1 MSDEPLTDPINPQL
15 VLDIPSDDLKI
26 TSDEGNSLAFDLS
39 NLTQDRQLVIPDA
52 KSKTLAF
59 NATSISSSTLSGL
72 NNTFYGQGAG
82 TDVTNGTDNIILGYN
97 AEAGSATAVGR
108 VVLGGTGQF
117 DDSTHIDTSLV
128 DIPNLVAASYD
139 NILFFD
145 TLTGKLGYGAAPTS
159 GGGDWKDG
167 TAADPAQKFASDTD
181 TGFYRAGTN
190 ALGVAAGGL
199 VSAVF
204 DTSQAM
210 FLSGTAMAP
219 GIAFLAATNTGL
231 ARLALDTM
239 DLVVSGVSQVTLG
252 AASILASSPMS
263 LINSLNTDTL
273 NLAPSA
279 AAFTNDV
286 LSLTPSRAANQA
298 YNAINFVA
306 NSVQTAALSG
316 DGRWLVAD
324 GTAALPSYSFTGDS
338 DTGIYRSTTNTLALA
353 TGGTQRVTLDTTSLA
368 STLPFYAPNGSIS
381 APAYTF
387 SSDTNTGIY
396 GSGSDAILFTAGG
409 VSQGYFNTSGFTVE
423 NGSAYLQYGTAANP
437 GLRFLNDPDTGI
449 YRSNTDE
456 ISWATGGL
464 QRFTVATGGA
474 TIRTDETWQTYLSMT
489 NSSNSTTYQFLLGG
503 SANTGGDS
511 AIGAGLFGIYAS
523 ATSAIVHRWSSTQN
537 LALNGTAAAPAYS
550 FYNDS
555 NSGLYYTGTADTIAL
570 ATGGTARLTLNTSSL
585 TSTLPYVAPLGS
597 VSAPGFAFSG
607 DLNTGIYSTGADNLD
622 FAAGGTRVANLVA
635 SQALFVN
642 SASASTPTYSFLGDS
657 NTGMYASAADTLNF
671 STGGT
676 SRLAINTSTAD
687 LVLPL
692 RITGGRYISLNTTT
706 TTYLDTNVSSTT
718 NQTIQFA
725 DLNASG
731 FGHLGLSFNSADT
744 HTSLNFNTSNASS
757 QIIRTAAI
765 VGNVTTSRTAGSETG
780 NLYFFCKPST
790 TAAAE
795 ALRIVMNGTTPQLQM
810 GNGLVSAPSYSFTGG
825 TNTGI
830 YQASAG
836 NFAIACSGTQVAVW
850 SASQFTSIVPV
861 TIPDGS
867 TASPGLRF
875 ANDTDTGIY
884 RGVTSNEI
892 LFSTGNAN
900 TFSLTSAEAT
910 LSNASTSQTRFNV
923 TNSSNSTTYRLELG
937 GSGSTASDTV
947 VGNGNFGIYSS
958 AASAMVH
965 RWNSTQNLAQNGT
978 ASLPAYAFYNDP
990 DCGLYY
996 TGTANTIGLSTA
1008 GTLRVTLNTASL
1020 TSTLP
1025 VIGPDGSVGA
1035 PAFAFSG
1042 STNTGFYRA
1051 GGIAM
1056 AVSGSQMAN
1065 LSTASLQVFAPV
1077 IYARDGA
1084 AATPSYSFGNATNSG
1099 LYYTGT
1105 ANTIALATN
1114 GTARLTINTSNITNA
1129 LQTIVPDGS
1138 GAAPGLRFTSNNTG
1152 ISMPVSGVLA
1162 FTTNSSSQFNIQETL
1177 IATGIPIRGHNATAG
1192 APTYSF
1198 SGTTTAGM
1206 YLSGTNTLGFSTN
1219 STLRLAI
1226 SSTDVASTVPL
1237 AITNAQKLTI
1247 AASGSQASP
1256 YTMTLPPNTGTA
1268 NQTLVTD
1275 GAGVTTWANQWFNVA
1290 YGKAYTLSVDG
1301 TGSYSD
1307 NNVYHV
1313 VQSGSFTLQVP
1324 FSSLSRGMLTS
1335 DMPSNVSNK
1344 IATDSWGV
1352 LWASSV
1358 DISIDLEAAYPVER
1372 MVVCGPSGQAGV
1384 HRPTGII
1391 VQSNNVG
1398 IASSYTTVAS
1408 ATGLDRGSMVGAP
1421 EGWRAAFTFTATNH
1435 RYWRIQLTMS
1445 ADLIGAYKV
1454 ELWARVA
1461 APPF

>member
-26 TSDEGNSLAFDLS
+26 TNDEGNSLTFDLS
-39 NLTQDRQLVIPDA
+39 NLTQDRQIVVPDA

-59 NATSISSSTLSGL
+59 NATSISSSSLPSSL

-82 TDVTNGTDNIILGYN
+82 TDVTSGTDNIILGYN
-97 AEAGSATAVGR
+97 SQAGSATAVGR
-108 VVLGGTGQF
+108 VILGGTGQF

-128 DIPNLVAASYD
+128 DIPNLVAAAYD
-139 NILFFD
+139 NVLFFD
-145 TLTGKLGYGAAPTS
+145 TLTGKLGYGSTEIL

-167 TAADPAQKFASDTD
+167 TAAAPAQKFAADTD

-204 DTSQAM
+204 DTGQAV
-210 FLSGTAMAP
+210 FLSGTALAP
-219 GIAFLAATNTGL
+219 GISFLAATNTGL
-231 ARLALDTM
+231 ARLASDTM
-239 DLVVSGVSQVTLG
+239 DLVVSGVSQITLG
-252 AASILASSPMS
+252 AVSILANSPMS
-263 LINSLNTDTL
+263 LVNSLNTDTL

-306 NSVQTAALSG
+306 NSVQMSTLTG
-316 DGRWLVAD
+316 DGRWLVAN
-324 GTAALPSYSFTGDS
+324 GSATTPSISFVSTTDMGL
-338 DTGIYRSTTNTLALA
+338 YRSSSTTLGIA
-353 TGGTQRVTLDTTSLA
+353 TGGSQRVLISSLGFA
-368 STLPFYAPNGSIS
+368 TQGLPVLAYDGSAS
-381 APAYTF
+381 APAF
-387 SSDTNTGIY
+387 
-396 GSGSDAILFTAGG
+396 
-409 VSQGYFNTSGFTVE
+409 GFTNLSGMGMFRSSTLLGFSTDNTTRFSLGSAGNVHYVGSYHT
-423 NGSAYLQYGTAANP
+423 NGSAAAPSISFASDDN
-437 GLRFLNDPDTGI
+437 TGI

-456 ISWATGGL
+456 LS
-464 QRFTVATGGA
+464 VATGGVQRFAVANSGA
-474 TIRTDETWQTYLSMT
+474 TISSNETWQTKLTLT
-489 NSSNSTTYQFLLGG
+489 NSSNSANYQLLLGG

-511 AIGAGLFGIYAS
+511 AIGAGLLGIYSAAS
-523 ATSAIVHRWSSTQN
+523 VSIVHRWSSTQN
-537 LALNGTAAAPAYS
+537 QARDGTAAAPAYS
-550 FYNDS
+550 FYNDPDC
-555 NSGLYYTGTADTIAL
+555 GLYRSTTNTIAI
-570 ATGGTARLTLNTSSL
+570 ATAGVARLAISDTSL
-585 TSTLPYVAPLGS
+585 TSSLPYVAPLGS

-607 DLNTGIYSTGADNLD
+607 DLNTGIYSTGSDNLD
-622 FAAGGTRVANLVA
+622 FAAGGTRVANIVA

-642 SASASTPTYSFLGDS
+642 SASATTPTYSFLGDS
-657 NTGMYASAADTLNF
+657 NTGMYSSVADTLNF

-687 LVLPL
+687 LTLPL

-731 FGHLGLSFNSADT
+731 FGHLGLSFTSADT

-850 SASQFTSIVPV
+850 SASQFTSVVPV

-900 TFSLTSAEAT
+900 TFSLTSVDAT

-978 ASLPAYAFYNDP
+978 AALPAYAFYNDP
-990 DCGLYY
+990 DCGMYY
-996 TGTANTIGLSTA
+996 TGTANTIGVSTA
-1008 GTLRVTLNTASL
+1008 GTLRLTLNTASL

-1025 VIGPDGSVGA
+1025 VIGPDGTVGA
-1035 PAFAFSG
+1035 PALAFSG
-1042 STNTGFYRA
+1042 QTNTGFYRS

-1056 AVSGSQMAN
+1056 SVNGSQMAN
-1065 LSTASLQVFAPV
+1065 LNATNFQ
-1077 IYARDGA
+1077 IYASAILLPNGS
-1084 AATPSYSFGNATNSG
+1084 ATIPSYSFLNDSNSG

-1105 ANTIALATN
+1105 ADTIALATG
-1114 GTARLTINTSNITNA
+1114 GTARLTLNTANITHA
-1129 LQTIVPDGS
+1129 LPTIVPDGS
-1138 GAAPGLRFTSNNTG
+1138 AAAPGLRFTSNNTG

-1256 YTMTLPPNTGTA
+1256 YTLTLPPDTGTA
-1268 NQTLVTD
+1268 NQTLVTN

-1313 VQSGSFTLQVP
+1313 VQSGSFVQQVP

-1335 DMPSNVSNK
+1335 DMPNTVSAK
-1344 IATDSWGV
+1344 ITVDGWGV
-1352 LWASSV
+1352 LWDASV

-1372 MVVCGPSGQAGV
+1372 MVICGPSGQAGV
-1384 HRPTGII
+1384 HRPTGVIL
-1391 VQSNNVG
+1391 QSNNVG

-1408 ATGLDRGSMVGAP
+1408 ATGLDRGSMVGVP
-1421 EGWRAAFTFTATNH
+1421 ESWRAAFTFTATNH
-1435 RYWRIQLTMS
+1435 RYWRIQLTRS